1 MSPPHRSSFLPT
13 NGAASIFLSTSPMP
27 GWRSCPTSPATS
39 NPSVP
44 ARSCRRS
51 SRSRCPAV
59 TLKRR
64 WGCCNVCNCPS
75 SSSRTLNTNQEFV
88 CVNGAVFPPCVQI
101 IVFTK
106 EEMKKANL
114 SEQAMISIIWTSLM
128 SSVEWNKKEE
138 LVTEQAIKHL
148 KVRSTPWLLESLKIK
163 IPCSH
168 GFFFNF
174 CFGKKRIF
182 RF

>member
-88 CVNGAVFPPCVQI
+88 CVNGAVFPP
-101 IVFTK
+101 VFR
-106 EEMKKANL
+106 L
-114 SEQAMISIIWTSLM
+114 SSSPKRRWKRPTSPSRPWSA
-128 SSVEWNKKEE
+128 SSGPAWWAPWSGTRRKSWWPNKPSNTWRYEAHRDFWRVWK
-138 LVTEQAIKHL
+138 
-148 KVRSTPWLLESLKIK
+148 
-163 IPCSH
+163 
-168 GFFFNF
+168 
-174 CFGKKRIF
+174 
-182 RF
+182 